1 MLRVDRHILRVDRP
15 FQRFWETMSCSINY
29 FKNVQMLN
37 FFNETPQL
45 PTKKVP
51 KNLFNAASIFKWWS
65 FPKSSKG
72 KNVVLIFIR
81 FCRFF
86 LWDTAIISILAS
98 IFSTAMFS
106 TFFILFCKIKPG
118 NPNSICPAV
127 YLEPSQAFKMELF
140 PMTIFMKSRNLRCFT
155 TLNTPL
161 ILYVFLYTDES
172 SGEPF

>member
-1 MLRVDRHILRVDRP
+1 MSGQTDTKSEQTDTTSGRQILRVNRRVLRADRYYEWTDRYYEWVDRYCEWADNTMSGQTDTTSRVVRQMLRVDWHILRVDRP

-72 KNVVLIFIR
+72 QNVVLIFIR

-98 IFSTAMFS
+98 IF
-106 TFFILFCKIKPG
+106 
-118 NPNSICPAV
+118 
-127 YLEPSQAFKMELF
+127 
-140 PMTIFMKSRNLRCFT
+140 
-155 TLNTPL
+155 
-161 ILYVFLYTDES
+161 
-172 SGEPF
+172 

>member
-1 MLRVDRHILRVDRP
+1 
-15 FQRFWETMSCSINY
+15 
-29 FKNVQMLN
+29 MLN

-51 KNLFNAASIFKWWS
+51 KNLFNATSIFKWWS

-72 KNVVLIFIR
+72 QNVVLIFIR